1 MNTPRTMR
9 CPQAGMSMIEL
20 MIAITLGLMILA
32 GLAVLFANASNSQHE
47 LRRTA
52 QQIENGRYAMDV
64 LIQDLQLAGFFG
76 EYRANL
82 SATALPDPCVFAIGD
97 LTTAIRTPI
106 QGYAAASL
114 TAQPVL
120 PATCVTWLP
129 PANLSPGSDVLVVRR
144 ADTQNVPIGTATT
157 AGNKFLQSSSQAF
170 EVQDGG
176 GVTSCT
182 SKADGTAPTAV
193 TRRCQF
199 PASTDICPAD
209 CTAGVST
216 AGYLRALRVHV
227 YFVAPCNRP
236 PAGTTTCTASSD
248 NGRPIPTLKRLELAR
263 DAGTGQTTFQF
274 VPIAE
279 GVEFMKLAYGIDD
292 VPGAP
297 ANSET
302 GRIGDGAPDRYVL
315 APTPAEFGNAATARV
330 DLLVRHPEPSPGQ
343 LETKTYNLSID
354 PITPTAAGVAITPAD
369 VDRSY
374 RRHVYNA
381 EVRLVNLSSRKEI
394 P

>member
-9 CPQAGMSMIEL
+9 CSQTGLSMIEL
-20 MIAITLGLMILA
+20 MIAITLGLMIAA
-32 GLAVLFANASNSQHE
+32 GLAVLFANASSSQHE

-64 LIQDLQLAGFFG
+64 LIQDLQLAGFLG
-76 EYRANL
+76 EYRANV
-82 SATALPDPCVFAIGD
+82 SATALPDPCLFDIGS
-97 LTTAIRTPI
+97 LTAAIRTPI
-106 QGYAAASL
+106 QGYAAGTL

-120 PATCVTWLP
+120 PASCATWLP
-129 PANLSPGSDVLVVRR
+129 AANLSPGSDILVVRR
-144 ADTQNVPIGTATT
+144 ADTQLVPIGTTTT
-157 AGNKFLQSSSQAF
+157 AGNKYFQSSSHAF

-176 GVTSCT
+176 GMTSCT
-182 SKADGTAPTAV
+182 SKADGSATAV

-199 PASTDICPAD
+199 PASTDICSAD
-209 CTAGVST
+209 CTAGIST

-236 PAGTTTCTASSD
+236 SAGTTCTASSD

-263 DAGTGQTTFQF
+263 DDGTGQTTFQF

-279 GVEFMKLAYGIDD
+279 GVEFMKVAYGIDD
-292 VPGAP
+292 VPGMP
-297 ANSET
+297 PNPET

-315 APTPAEFGNAATARV
+315 APTPAEFGNAVTARV

-354 PITPTAAGVAITPAD
+354 PITPTMAGVAITPAD

-374 RRHVYNA
+374 RRHAYNA